1 MFSPYWDAAPTSPSI
16 PAIFDEMW
24 ADFSDFAEATWTDE
38 ADADE
43 DEDELEGN
51 EDAYLDEYYESRWE
65 M

>member
-1 MFSPYWDAAPTSPSI
+1 MFSTLWDTETVADA
-16 PAIFDEMW
+16 DVW
-24 ADFSDFAEATWTDE
+24 ADFSDHAEDTWTDE
-38 ADADE
+38 ADA

>member
-1 MFSPYWDAAPTSPSI
+1 MFSTLWDTETVADA
-16 PAIFDEMW
+16 DVW
-24 ADFSDFAEATWTDE
+24 ADFGDHAEATWTDE
-38 ADADE
+38 ADA